1 MIPLRL
7 QVGYFVD
14 VNHFE
19 WPAQPTPAAAH
30 RAESHLLQ
38 KVIDNLR
45 PTAKTS
51 ACELTVTE
59 TPQQLSWRQENSLP
73 KSDYARVAFG

>member
-7 QVGYFVD
+7 QVGYFFD

-30 RAESHLLQ
+30 RAESHFLQ

-45 PTAKTS
+45 PAAKTTVR
-51 ACELTVTE
+51 ELTVTG
-59 TPQQLSWRQENSLP
+59 TP
-73 KSDYARVAFG
+73 